1 MTSKFQ
7 QELREA
13 IKHWGTSLAINARS
27 EEEDWKA
34 VESLI
39 SQAVKRSEAECVICL
54 SNLKNYPLGPGEPN
68 IDVYKKALE
77 LACEHIEPMGTD
89 DARVNTQYWIDLA
102 EKEND

>member
-7 QELREA
+7 QDLREA

-34 VESLI
+34 VESLT
-39 SQAVKRSEAECVICL
+39 SQAV
-54 SNLKNYPLGPGEPN
+54 PM
-68 IDVYKKALE
+68 KALE
-77 LACEHIEPMGTD
+77 GACESHKKTVHSEFCGT
-89 DARVNTQYWIDLA
+89 REHCEVWEFLQPQYWIDLA